1 MAGPIALV
9 DGKASV
15 PAPGFVTTQTGV
27 YRWVADYGGDSNNT
41 EARSECGNEA
51 VTIGKDPTSIDTVP
65 SNAKGAPVGTALTD
79 SGTVIGND
87 PTGNLRFYLFGPGN
101 PTCNFEQVSASAPHG
116 WIFMAGPIALVD
128 GKASVPAPGFVTT
141 QTGVYRWVADYGGD
155 SNNTEARSECG
166 NEAVTIGKDPTS
178 IDTVPSNAKG
188 APVGTALTDSG
199 TVIGND
205 PTGNLR
211 FYLFG
216 PGNPTCN
223 FEQVSASAPH
233 GWIFMAGPIA
243 LVDGKASVPA
253 PGFVTTQTGV
263 YRWVADYGGDS
274 NNTEARSECGN
285 EAVTIGKDPTSI
297 DTVPSNAKGAPVG
310 TALTDSGTVIGND
323 PTGNLR
329 FYLFGPGNPTCNFE
343 QVSASAPHGWIFMA
357 GPIALVDGKASVPA
371 PGFVTTQT
379 GVYRWVADYGGDSNN
394 TEARSECGNEAVTI
408 GKDPTSIDTVPSN
421 AKGAPVG
428 TALTDSGTVIGNDP
442 TGNLRFYLFGP
453 GNPTCNFEQVSAS
466 APHGWIF
473 MAGPIALVDG
483 KASVPA
489 PGFVTTQT
497 GVYRWVAD
505 YGGDSNNTEARSEC
519 GKEAVSIGKHSDTL
533 TSTASSGGVIG
544 TVVYDTAKV
553 TGRMNATGTVT
564 FSLYGA
570 GDTTCSGTAIFT
582 STVALGANGTAKSA
596 TFSGTTKAGTYNW
609 IAIYNGDAKNVS
621 SKDTCGDEPVNIT
634 KPTGGVQGI
643 TTPGTGAAIPFGP
656 AMALLLGGLAL
667 ILAAAAGI
675 RRERRRR

>member
-1 MAGPIALV
+1 MALAGGAVLGMAAAGVATTISASAHYIIGTTPQPTVGIVGTTALADQAAV
-9 DGKASV
+9 YADSSRHV
-15 PAPGFVTTQTGV
+15 VFMLWAPGTCGVQGASAVFTNSQAVATLSLANSTVTSSTYVPQVTGTYEWTAEIV
-27 YRWVADYGGDSNNT
+27 VNGGSIESGPT
-41 EARSECGNEA
+41 RCGDEP
-51 VTIGKDPTSIDTVP
+51 VTVNKTPTSIDTVP
-65 SNAKGAPVGTALTD
+65 SNAKGAHVGTALTD

-243 LVDGKASVPA
+243 LVDGTASVPA
-253 PGFVTTQTGV
+253 PGYIATQ
-263 YRWVADYGGDS
+263 
-274 NNTEARSECGN
+274 
-285 EAVTIGKDPTSI
+285 IGT
-297 DTVPSNAKGAPVG
+297 
-310 TALTDSGTVIGND
+310 
-323 PTGNLR
+323 
-329 FYLFGPGNPTCNFE
+329 Y
-343 QVSASAPHGWIFMA
+343 Q
-357 GPIALVDGKASVPA
+357 
-371 PGFVTTQT
+371 
-379 GVYRWVADYGGDSNN
+379 
-394 TEARSECGNEAVTI
+394 
-408 GKDPTSIDTVPSN
+408 
-421 AKGAPVG
+421 
-428 TALTDSGTVIGNDP
+428 
-442 TGNLRFYLFGP
+442 
-453 GNPTCNFEQVSAS
+453 
-466 APHGWIF
+466 
-473 MAGPIALVDG
+473 
-483 KASVPA
+483 
-489 PGFVTTQT
+489 
-497 GVYRWVAD
+497 WVAD